1 MSRTESASSAG
12 ASDAGQS
19 GRPFFGKPFLW
30 LLFALVLLAMPLV
43 GYMLQSSMTWDEVHP
58 AINAILNGASTVF
71 LIAGYWA
78 IKRRNIDF
86 HKRCMVAA
94 FVTSSL
100 FLASYLAR
108 FAISGTHRYPG
119 DGLDKI
125 FYLVIL
131 FSHMVLAAVSV
142 PMILRSL
149 YLGWRVRYA
158 DHRKIARVTW
168 PIWMYVSITGVVVYL
183 MLYPI
188 AGALYGQ

>member
-1 MSRTESASSAG
+1 MSRIDSTSA
-12 ASDAGQS
+12 AGQPD
-19 GRPFFGKPFLW
+19 RPFFGNPFLW
-30 LLFALVLLAMPLV
+30 LTFALVLLIMPV
-43 GYMLQSSMTWDEVHP
+43 IGYMIQAEMHWEQAHP
-58 AINAILNGASTVF
+58 AINALLNGASTVF

-78 IKRRNIDF
+78 IRRRNIEL

-94 FVTSSL
+94 FSASTL
-100 FLASYLAR
+100 FLASYLTR

-131 FSHMVLAAVSV
+131 FSHMVLAAAVV

-149 YLGWRVRYA
+149 YLAWRVRYEA
-158 DHRKIARVTW
+158 HRKLARITW
-168 PIWMYVSITGVVVYL
+168 PIWLYVSITGVVVYL

-188 AGALYGQ
+188 AGAVYGP